1 MKKIV
6 LYILFFGFF
15 HTTFAQQELKRADSY
30 FERAY
35 YKDAIPLYEALI
47 PTNRS
52 SRLVKNLAD
61 CYYRTY
67 DMKSA
72 TKWYT
77 YLVSNHGDNIEEDYH
92 FKLSQSLK
100 ALGEYNKANQV
111 LIDFYGKRDSVKLN
125 RIQQEIIYLENIS
138 AIGDRF
144 SLENLGMNTETS
156 EFGAIQIDSNLVFT
170 ATRKN
175 TSSSG
180 KLYRWNNQKYL
191 DIYSLPMDKIRSGDG
206 ESVNFSEQINTKMHE
221 GTFAITKDRN
231 TLYFTRNNYNKGK
244 KKTDS
249 KKISNLKIYKAEWVD
264 NGWGKVTELPFNG
277 DNFSTEHPA
286 LNTNE
291 TTLYFASDRKGGQ
304 GSFDIYTV
312 SINSD
317 GTYGTPINLGPTIN
331 SDKKEQFPFL
341 DENDNL
347 YFSSNGHP
355 GYGLLDVFVS
365 KNKEGILQKP
375 DNIGVPVN
383 SGYDDFS
390 FVVNGNKKEGFFS
403 SNRPGGKGSD
413 DIYRFMETKPL
424 LIEDCGQYIAGILSD
439 KTTKKPIPNG
449 TVILIDNSGNTVSTV
464 STLEDASFEFRVD
477 CVSAYTLKGSK
488 VGYED
493 TTMRIITNKE
503 RNKTN
508 DGSLALLSHEERE
521 KQVQLSLQKEEEE
534 RLRKE
539 KEAREKAERE
549 KERKIKEAIRTEESI
564 VEEKEKTVIK
574 TKAIIKV
581 YS

>member
-191 DIYSLPMDKIRSGDG
+191 DIYSLPMDKIRSADG

-249 KKISNLKIYKAEWVD
+249 KKISNLKI
-264 NGWGKVTELPFNG
+264 
-277 DNFSTEHPA
+277 
-286 LNTNE
+286 
-291 TTLYFASDRKGGQ
+291 
-304 GSFDIYTV
+304 
-312 SINSD
+312 
-317 GTYGTPINLGPTIN
+317 
-331 SDKKEQFPFL
+331 
-341 DENDNL
+341 
-347 YFSSNGHP
+347 
-355 GYGLLDVFVS
+355 
-365 KNKEGILQKP
+365 
-375 DNIGVPVN
+375 
-383 SGYDDFS
+383 
-390 FVVNGNKKEGFFS
+390 
-403 SNRPGGKGSD
+403 
-413 DIYRFMETKPL
+413 
-424 LIEDCGQYIAGILSD
+424 
-439 KTTKKPIPNG
+439 
-449 TVILIDNSGNTVSTV
+449 
-464 STLEDASFEFRVD
+464 
-477 CVSAYTLKGSK
+477 
-488 VGYED
+488 
-493 TTMRIITNKE
+493 
-503 RNKTN
+503 
-508 DGSLALLSHEERE
+508 
-521 KQVQLSLQKEEEE
+521 
-534 RLRKE
+534 
-539 KEAREKAERE
+539 
-549 KERKIKEAIRTEESI
+549 
-564 VEEKEKTVIK
+564 
-574 TKAIIKV
+574 
-581 YS
+581 